1 MSLGLISWSSESK
14 RIAPLIFFR
23 PIEQILKLKE
33 LAKQDVINK
42 KIRIILVKASNY
54 MTTKTEGRLFYWD
67 VLSDPR
73 KVRRT
78 AGDYITGK
86 IKKVEEDRILL
97 YNCDFSDIKISS
109 FSYPPNDDPIDNYS
123 ITAKVK
129 ILS

>member
-1 MSLGLISWSSESK
+1 MVGL
-14 RIAPLIFFR
+14 
-23 PIEQILKLKE
+23 EQMLELKE

-42 KIRIILVKASNY
+42 EIRIILVKASNY

-97 YNCDFSDIKISS
+97 YNCDFSDIKSENFMKEYKDSKDVHLLEFYITQDAMH
-109 FSYPPNDDPIDNYS
+109 SYTI
-123 ITAKVK
+123 I
-129 ILS
+129 